1 MVIGDQLVLI
11 PAISFYNNFKQ
22 LFSMSFV
29 DVVVPIFGLMLVGWV
44 LKSMGIFPEWLVRL
58 VNDYVYYIGISV
70 ITFLSLHATDK
81 RLLLDPWIYALNL
94 IPIATIMVIAF
105 TVARLLKLNRL
116 AIPVFIT
123 CAFFGNTA
131 YIGFP
136 LNASVQGSNSL
147 GMTAFISTFYT
158 IVVFTIGALLFQHY
172 AGKKSAITA
181 DLSLFAQG
189 RKMVLGLVKIPI
201 IWATL
206 LGLALSW
213 MVIPDLIRMPM
224 DLISISTSPLALL
237 ATGAMIS
244 GSGFREHWKELGA
257 LSILKLA
264 VMPGIVI
271 LMGLLMS
278 RSGPIYSTSLLE
290 AATPV
295 GVTNAVLA
303 EQYKADKKLASSAVV
318 VSTLLFVVTLIIVLI
333 FV

>member
-1 MVIGDQLVLI
+1 
-11 PAISFYNNFKQ
+11 
-22 LFSMSFV
+22 MSFV
-29 DVVVPIFGLMLVGWV
+29 EVVVPIFGLMLVGWV
-44 LKSMGIFPEWLVRL
+44 LKTIGIFPEWLVRL

-70 ITFLSLHATDK
+70 ITFLSLHDTDK
-81 RLLLDPWIYALNL
+81 RLLLDPSIYLLNL
-94 IPIATIMVIAF
+94 IPMAAIIVIALA
-105 TVARLLKLNRL
+105 VAYALKLNRL
-116 AIPVFIT
+116 AIPVFVT

-136 LNASVQGSNSL
+136 LNASVQGSDSL

-158 IVVFTIGALLFQHY
+158 IVVFTIGALLYQHY
-172 AGKKSAITA
+172 TSKNSDGTAGLTAVAHGKKMLT
-181 DLSLFAQG
+181 
-189 RKMVLGLVKIPI
+189 GLLKIPI
-201 IWATL
+201 IWATV
-206 LGLALSW
+206 LGLVLSW
-213 MVIPDLIRMPM
+213 VAIPDLIRMPM

-244 GSGFREHWKELGA
+244 GSGFREYWKELGA
-257 LSILKLA
+257 MSILKLA

-278 RSGPIYSTSLLE
+278 LSGPIYRTSMLE

-303 EQYKADKKLASSAVV
+303 EQYKADKKLASCGVV
-318 VSTLLFVVTLIIVLI
+318 VSTLLFLVSLIAVLM